1 MLSFVER
8 EGDLGT
14 NVATVFG
21 MTQVNLL
28 ARSWSVHQCL
38 RLGEQPIFNTK
49 ADGIE
54 NGPFLSLGHE
64 HLNFSRDYVLKY
76 IYLSL

>member
-14 NVATVFG
+14 NVATVLG

-38 RLGEQPIFNTK
+38 RLGEQPIFNSAGTLACEAARK
-49 ADGIE
+49 RQ
-54 NGPFLSLGHE
+54 GPWRSSG
-64 HLNFSRDYVLKY
+64 N
-76 IYLSL
+76 